1 MWCDTLADEA
11 HLLSDELLEDLRLMT
26 NSDYDRKS
34 PLTLVLLGQP
44 VLRLRLKAP
53 DMDALAQ
60 RLRYRF
66 RLEGLNQDE
75 TALYIR
81 SRLSASGF
89 PGDLFSA
96 EALQYIFQA
105 TEGLPRRIN
114 NVCSL
119 TLLRAKAARRLT
131 IDLAFIK
138 EMIELD

>member
-1 MWCDTLADEA
+1 
-11 HLLSDELLEDLRLMT
+11 
-26 NSDYDRKS
+26 
-34 PLTLVLLGQP
+34 
-44 VLRLRLKAP
+44 
-53 DMDALAQ
+53 MDALAQ

-75 TALYIR
+75 TAQYVCG
-81 SRLSASGF
+81 RLSASGF

-96 EALQYIFQA
+96 EALQYIFHV
-105 TEGLPRRIN
+105 TEGLPRRVN

-119 TLLRAKAARRLT
+119 TLLRAKTARRST